1 MKSIFQP
8 PIKVNTNQ
16 PVVNNLF
23 KPPVNLKTEIKQEK
37 PQIQQPIEAVKP
49 TPTTQQ
55 IVQPAPQ
62 IVEIQNSKPNPFVP
76 PVQVSSNTFKP
87 PITIAKADVQ
97 QNPFKPPVVVT
108 KPDISQSL
116 FKPPVTAV
124 KADQS
129 QNIFRP
135 PIKIEKQ
142 TIQPAQTD
150 SSIFKPLVSNNLVN
164 IEQVLEVAVVQDD
177 PFNPIN
183 IQITE
188 PVKPTIDITFDPF
201 QTLDSFG
208 YQSTRNDNPL
218 FQIPSQQASLFLSDP
233 NQALIDKEWAENT
246 LLRIQQYR
254 HYNSNNALESLL
266 TKLQQEVDELQN
278 ELSEKNQ
285 MEEQI
290 KELTIEKDQLQ
301 RELDNCIEVDN
312 EQFVL
317 ETKNE
322 IKELKDELAENKKI
336 AHQRLNRIKQ
346 LNLEKEKQA
355 ALFNDSELEIQEM
368 DAKIQN
374 LEQFLQRQ
382 RATAKELIRTKLNF
396 EVQSE
401 QELSSKINELK
412 STMNAEIE
420 SLTAELD
427 KTKAVNEHL
436 QKQQFSFKP
445 KVSFKLQTD
454 KNIGLSEAPK
464 PIEAEVKESGPKKF
478 SFSAQK
484 NQDDDKSE

>member
-1 MKSIFQP
+1 
-8 PIKVNTNQ
+8 
-16 PVVNNLF
+16 
-23 KPPVNLKTEIKQEK
+23 
-37 PQIQQPIEAVKP
+37 
-49 TPTTQQ
+49 
-55 IVQPAPQ
+55 
-62 IVEIQNSKPNPFVP
+62 
-76 PVQVSSNTFKP
+76 
-87 PITIAKADVQ
+87 
-97 QNPFKPPVVVT
+97 
-108 KPDISQSL
+108 
-116 FKPPVTAV
+116 
-124 KADQS
+124 
-129 QNIFRP
+129 
-135 PIKIEKQ
+135 
-142 TIQPAQTD
+142 
-150 SSIFKPLVSNNLVN
+150 
-164 IEQVLEVAVVQDD
+164 
-177 PFNPIN
+177 
-183 IQITE
+183 
-188 PVKPTIDITFDPF
+188 
-201 QTLDSFG
+201 
-208 YQSTRNDNPL
+208 
-218 FQIPSQQASLFLSDP
+218 
-233 NQALIDKEWAENT
+233 
-246 LLRIQQYR
+246 
-254 HYNSNNALESLL
+254 
-266 TKLQQEVDELQN
+266 
-278 ELSEKNQ
+278 

-301 RELDNCIEVDN
+301 LELANCIEVDN

-322 IKELKDELAENKKI
+322 IKELKEELAENKKI

-396 EVQSE
+396 EVQNE
-401 QELSSKINELK
+401 QELSNKINELK